1 MLKRTLSLACTL
13 VLLLSMCGCSRQ
25 LSETPN
31 APAETSALEEV
42 TPTPE
47 PADAMN
53 GIYSVK
59 TQEDTEKILEQA
71 YEGMV
76 TQLNFSFPTRPC
88 PSRTGIFSYKMQP
101 IRL

>member
-1 MLKRTLSLACTL
+1 
-13 VLLLSMCGCSRQ
+13 RQ
-25 LSETPN
+25 LSEIPN

-59 TQEDTEKILEQA
+59 TQEDAEKILEQA

-76 TQLNFSFPTRPC
+76 TQLNFSFSDQTLSLQDRYILLQNAANQIVSRRPELKYAYQLEC
-88 PSRTGIFSYKMQP
+88 TESPDG
-101 IRL
+101 

>member
-47 PADAMN
+47 PARRDERYLFCQNPGGRGENPGA
-53 GIYSVK
+53 G
-59 TQEDTEKILEQA
+59 L
-71 YEGMV
+71 
-76 TQLNFSFPTRPC
+76 
-88 PSRTGIFSYKMQP
+88 
-101 IRL
+101 

>member
-47 PADAMN
+47 P
-53 GIYSVK
+53 V
-59 TQEDTEKILEQA
+59 
-71 YEGMV
+71 
-76 TQLNFSFPTRPC
+76 
-88 PSRTGIFSYKMQP
+88 SYTHLDVYKRQT
-101 IRL
+101 INCV